1 MLTHTHTAAHEHA
14 KCALMFLKCQIDISK
29 NANRQ
34 CGHAERQTRML
45 IMMDLFVCVEVSFLV
60 PIDLAPKMQK
70 IMRECGDKM
79 RVRQR
84 RPLQLLN
91 FT

>member
-1 MLTHTHTAAHEHA
+1 MRRPTHMLTHTHTAAHEHA

-45 IMMDLFVCVEVSFLV
+45 IMMDLFVCV
-60 PIDLAPKMQK
+60 
-70 IMRECGDKM
+70 
-79 RVRQR
+79 
-84 RPLQLLN
+84 
-91 FT
+91 